1 MWKLKVAEGH
11 GPWLFSTNNF
21 LGRRTWE
28 FDPDYGTPQERE
40 QVEEARRD
48 YTKNQF
54 RAKPSGDVLK
64 QMQLIKENQADLSLP
79 NVRIGRMEEL
89 NRQTVTTALRKALR
103 FTSAVQAHDG
113 HWPSEMSGPLFYVP
127 PLIMLLYMSGT
138 TNVVLSS
145 EHKKEIMRYIYNHQN
160 KDGGWGFH
168 IEDHSTM
175 FGTANNY
182 VALRLLG
189 ENADGPNGEALS
201 KARNWILDHGGLVMI
216 TSWGK
221 MSFSLIGLYEWS
233 GCNPVPPELFLLPSY
248 LPMHA
253 GKLWCYLRETYMP
266 LAYLYGRKYVGPISD
281 LILLLRKE
289 LYNDPYDTIDWNATR
304 HFCLKDDL
312 TSPHPF
318 MQDAIWDI
326 LHHIVEPLLKLWP
339 FSKFRE
345 NALQKIITHIH
356 YEGENS
362 RYVNIACVQK
372 VLHMM
377 ACWAEDPNPNS
388 ISFKCHLARVP
399 DYLWIA
405 EDGMKMQSMG
415 SQLWDTVFTTQ
426 AIIASDLEDEFG
438 TTLKRAHYFIK
449 ETQIQENPSGDF
461 RSMYRHPCKGAWMLA
476 DRDHGWQV
484 SDCTAEALKA
494 LLLLSEMP
502 TDVVGE
508 KIEVKRLYEAV
519 DFILNLQS
527 KNGGFAIWEPST
539 LPKWFEFFNPT
550 QLFENA
556 MVEYEYVE
564 CTSSIV
570 QALVLFKHSFP
581 TYRQRDIEA
590 SVKSAIK
597 FIEKSQNPDGSWY
610 GFWAICYTYAS
621 WLALGALAM
630 CGKTRDNSETVQ
642 KACQFLLSKQ
652 QETGGWGESYHSCTK
667 KVYTHIDGKRSNLVQ
682 TSWALMALIHA
693 EQAKRDPRPLH
704 KAAVLLINSQMDNG
718 SFPQQE
724 ITGAS
729 MGNCILHYAAHKNIF
744 PLWALA
750 EYRKHV
756 LPCLDEI

>member
-21 LGRRTWE
+21 LGRQTWE

-48 YTKNQF
+48 YMKNQF

-103 FTSAVQAHDG
+103 FTAAVQAHDG

-138 TNVVLSS
+138 INVVLSS

-189 ENADGPNGEALS
+189 ENADGPNGIALS

-216 TSWGK
+216 PSWGK
-221 MSFSLIGLYEWS
+221 MSLSLIGLYEWS

-248 LPMHA
+248 LPIHA
-253 GKLWCYLRETYMP
+253 GKLWCYLRETYMS
-266 LAYLYGRKYVGPISD
+266 LAYLYGRKHVGPISD

-304 HFCLKDDL
+304 HFCLKQFFETLYIYIYIYIYLRIDPPLNFHHRNFIIGFSNIDSLKFHHLLEKIVQNDMTWTIFIFLKKWDQIQFIFIFYTKKVNLTFVHIKNDCMCYANKQSIPSEKILQCQYPNSVSSCFDNTKVTKWFFHILHVLKLIVTIQRIQDDL
-312 TSPHPF
+312 TSPHPL

-326 LHHIVEPLLKLWP
+326 LYHIVEPLLKLWP
-339 FSKFRE
+339 FS
-345 NALQKIITHIH
+345 N
-356 YEGENS
+356 

-415 SQLWDTVFTTQ
+415 SQLWDTVFTAQ

-556 MVEYEYVE
+556 MVEYEYDE

-570 QALVLFKHSFP
+570 QALVLFKYSFP

-590 SVKSAIK
+590 SVMRAIK
-597 FIEKSQNPDGSWY
+597 FIAKSQNPDGSW
-610 GFWAICYTYAS
+610 
-621 WLALGALAM
+621 
-630 CGKTRDNSETVQ
+630 
-642 KACQFLLSKQ
+642 
-652 QETGGWGESYHSCTK
+652 
-667 KVYTHIDGKRSNLVQ
+667 
-682 TSWALMALIHA
+682 
-693 EQAKRDPRPLH
+693 
-704 KAAVLLINSQMDNG
+704 
-718 SFPQQE
+718 
-724 ITGAS
+724 
-729 MGNCILHYAAHKNIF
+729 
-744 PLWALA
+744 
-750 EYRKHV
+750 
-756 LPCLDEI
+756 